1 MASETTL
8 TLEDEVFELYRKL
21 LSGLPQGTAVLT
33 RQRSK
38 DPAGGVDIELIPAN
52 PDSARI
58 SHHPGVDVIYSSIG
72 RHTSMEFWVSS
83 RKQEELEL
91 ENLRKIS
98 RAVIE
103 GKFSEEVWK
112 VNGKVVKSRATIE
125 IEIDGK
131 MEGISGFLTFF
142 NPLRRK
148 QKQHF
153 DYAPY
158 VSPQQRGTLE
168 GICSNL

>member
-1 MASETTL
+1 MGLDATL
-8 TLEDEVFELYRKL
+8 TLEDEIYVLYSKL
-21 LSGLPQGTAVLT
+21 LADLPQGTAVLT

-38 DPAGGVDIELIPAN
+38 DPAGGEDIELIPAN

-83 RKQEELEL
+83 RKQEEQEL
-91 ENLRKIS
+91 ENLHKIS

-103 GKFSEEVWK
+103 GRFSEEVWK

-125 IEIDGK
+125 IDGR
-131 MEGISGFLTFF
+131 MEGIGGFLTFF

-158 VSPQQRGTLE
+158 VAAAGGTLK
-168 GICSNL
+168 GDL